1 MFDQP
6 YTLLIFLGLAFK
18 AAGFLVRDE
27 LWLRG
32 LVFTGTMF
40 DIAFYY
46 LQSPSIW
53 GSVLTNAV
61 LVVVNASLIAVIVI
75 ERSSLF
81 MSKQDLMVFEQFKT
95 LSPGQF
101 RRINRWANW
110 RTAAEDTIVLREG
123 DRADQLYYIDADAFC
138 VVKHGDRYQARG
150 PAFAGEIMLL
160 QGGVAS
166 ASVVVPKGARYGEWS
181 AQKLRTAMR
190 KSRGLENALVARF
203 GHDLADKVRN
213 SVPVPLA
220 NAPGDP
226 DEGPSRETK
235 AS

>member
-6 YTLLIFLGLAFK
+6 YTLLVFIGLAFK

-40 DIAFYY
+40 DIAFYC
-46 LQSPSIW
+46 LQSPPSW
-53 GSVLTNAV
+53 GSVLTNSV

-81 MSKQDLMVFEQFKT
+81 MSKHDLMVFEQFKT

-101 RRINRWANW
+101 RRVNRWAIW
-110 RTAAEDTIVLREG
+110 RTAAEDTVVLKEG
-123 DRADQLYYIDADAFC
+123 DRADQLYFIDAETFC
-138 VVKHGDRYQARG
+138 VAKHGESDQARG

-166 ASVVVPKGARYGEWS
+166 ASVVVPKGARYGQWS
-181 AQKLRTAMR
+181 AHKLRAAMR

-213 SVPVPLA
+213 SVPVPPLSSVSNVA
-220 NAPGDP
+220 QVNSDDTRA
-226 DEGPSRETK
+226 T
-235 AS
+235 